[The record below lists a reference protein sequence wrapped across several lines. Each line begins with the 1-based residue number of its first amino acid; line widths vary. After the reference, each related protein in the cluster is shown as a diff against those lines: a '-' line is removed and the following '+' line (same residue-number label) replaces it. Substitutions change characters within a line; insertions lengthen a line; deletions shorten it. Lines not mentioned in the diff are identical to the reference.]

1 MYDFSKVHYQ
11 CNTDIFLTSKRFI
24 TEIICG
30 ELLPVI
36 WDDEVAEL
44 LEHSFT
50 KHNVKI
56 RMMCGPEVYAFT
68 DGSNPVWDVYKS
80 KYADSDQW
88 KLRFLKNY
96 PTLKQG
102 HWSDGDLY
110 MEIEDSPRRTTRE
123 IVTHYDIRYR
133 GPHEVQALE
142 SHFSELWRNE
152 EGWSP
157 EPTSMLAVMTK
168 DGACTDSQAA

>member
-1 MYDFSKVHYQ
+1 MYDISKVHYQ

-24 TEIICG
+24 PEIICG

-80 KYADSDQW
+80 IPISGSFGSSRTIRRSNKVIGLTAISTW
-88 KLRFLKNY
+88 K
-96 PTLKQG
+96 
-102 HWSDGDLY
+102 
-110 MEIEDSPRRTTRE
+110 
-123 IVTHYDIRYR
+123 
-133 GPHEVQALE
+133 
-142 SHFSELWRNE
+142 
-152 EGWSP
+152 
-157 EPTSMLAVMTK
+157 
-168 DGACTDSQAA
+168 